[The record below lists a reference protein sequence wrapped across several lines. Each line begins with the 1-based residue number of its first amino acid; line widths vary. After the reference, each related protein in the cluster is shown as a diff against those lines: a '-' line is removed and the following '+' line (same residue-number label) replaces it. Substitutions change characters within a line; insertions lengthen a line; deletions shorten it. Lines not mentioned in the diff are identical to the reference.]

1 MIFGAVEINFAHF
14 VYNLKRYY
22 IYNIIQSSGKC
33 QLVNS
38 LIGTCLD
45 SDIGKSSQTFY
56 LVTLQGLHIMQ
67 YLTSHANVTS
77 IALKCLNKEQPVALL
92 PNSNWQ
98 FFQKHMLIFCFDAPQ
113 VCWQSGAYFYNF
125 CFGTIVDGCSTDFS
139 WISLL
144 RFLSKPF

>member
-98 FFQKHMLIFCFDAPQ
+98 FFQKQINICSYFALMLHRYVDKVVPIFIIFVSEQ
-113 VCWQSGAYFYNF
+113 
-125 CFGTIVDGCSTDFS
+125 
-139 WISLL
+139 LL
-144 RFLSKPF
+144 MVVVPIFLEFPFWDI

>member
-14 VYNLKRYY
+14 VCNLKRYY

-98 FFQKHMLIFCFDAPQ
+98 FFQKQINICSYFALMLHRYVDKVVPIFIIFVSEQ
-113 VCWQSGAYFYNF
+113 
-125 CFGTIVDGCSTDFS
+125 
-139 WISLL
+139 LL
-144 RFLSKPF
+144 MVVVPIFLEFPFWDT